1 RSRPASRAASARPTP
16 SCPRAGRRRP
26 TARGCPARAMTTSD
40 APLSVEAALGVVLD
54 RVELDAIGRERVPV
68 EQAIGR
74 ILAAPGRARWPLPNA
89 PLSIMDGY
97 AVRSAD
103 LIVARDEHDAETL
116 ALVLAAESAAGHPSA
131 AAIEPGTCVRIATGA
146 VVPAGAD
153 AVVPQEDTR
162 RIEVGDRTLIE
173 LSSIALRQVAP
184 GRWIRPI
191 GSDVRTDEPLLEA
204 GQPIGGGEASLL

>member
-1 RSRPASRAASARPTP
+1 
-16 SCPRAGRRRP
+16 
-26 TARGCPARAMTTSD
+26 MTTSD

-116 ALVLAAESAAGHPSA
+116 AL
-131 AAIEPGTCVRIATGA
+131 
-146 VVPAGAD
+146 
-153 AVVPQEDTR
+153 
-162 RIEVGDRTLIE
+162 
-173 LSSIALRQVAP
+173 
-184 GRWIRPI
+184 
-191 GSDVRTDEPLLEA
+191 
-204 GQPIGGGEASLL
+204 